1 MKRNIPLMAN
11 ALELILVLRIGLDA
25 QRGREDELAD
35 GGAEAGEEG
44 VEGLGVWVRVSV
56 CRALLL

>member
-1 MKRNIPLMAN
+1 MTDTAKLAF
-11 ALELILVLRIGLDA
+11 ILGVRLDA

-44 VEGLGVWVRVSV
+44 VEGLLFETEMVSGVSRG
-56 CRALLL
+56 RFG